1 MVPSKVEDQ
10 VIARL
15 LSHRDPIVIT
25 ESAENV
31 VNPLNGEPNANGT
44 VNGAQAATATN
55 GNNDNNTAADANT
68 TKDVKGR

>member
-15 LSHRDPIVIT
+15 LSHRDPIIIT

-31 VNPLNGEPNANGT
+31 VNPLNGEPNESGT
-44 VNGAQAATATN
+44 TNGAQQATN
-55 GNNDNNTAADANT
+55 GNNNNAADTNPT
-68 TKDVKGR
+68 DVKGR